1 MKASRF
7 RVYRVAPSDRALKP
21 NKQSFTKAGSL
32 LLRLGLSRR
41 TLAKIP
47 RRLSNGLGGRN
58 NLTQFFK
65 RPEEYLYTL
74 FSSGRAAPAQQF
86 LGYDGAEVN
95 GWGICVV
102 KFTYRRERA
111 SGLNK
116 VDVKV
121 CVDQVLCH

>member
-21 NKQSFTKAGSL
+21 NKHSFSKAGSL
-32 LLRLGLSRR
+32 LLRLRLSRR
-41 TLAKIP
+41 TLAKIT
-47 RRLSNGLGGRN
+47 RRLSNGLGRRN
-58 NLTQFFK
+58 NSTQFFK

-74 FSSGRAAPAQQF
+74 FSSGRAGTCQQF
-86 LGYDGAEVN
+86 LGYHGAEVN
-95 GWGICVV
+95 GWGICIV
-102 KFTYRRERA
+102 KFTYKRERA

-121 CVDQVLCH
+121 CVDQVLCY